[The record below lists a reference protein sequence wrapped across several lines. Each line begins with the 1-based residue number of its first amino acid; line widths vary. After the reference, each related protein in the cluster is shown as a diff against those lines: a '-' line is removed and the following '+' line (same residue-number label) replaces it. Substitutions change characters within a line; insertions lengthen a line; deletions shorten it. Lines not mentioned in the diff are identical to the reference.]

1 GRGLWRGGSYLPDQ
15 SSQRAS
21 AERAVGRH
29 AVRQEPVA
37 QYHGQRTR
45 RSLCGANH
53 TRYPHS
59 LPHSFRVGRQAHRDK
74 LLRPSQDSD
83 GGPCIVVVPAGRCV
97 LVWKG
102 VPPVY
107 ADDYDY
113 LALSSKVALIFEYL
127 AESPGTTYEWLQ
139 GADSLGRA
147 LTVEG
152 VVVGRSRPMSPDG
165 RLLLGGVLADNSS
178 SSGLFACDG
187 REPLASPL
195 RSFQLLVKRASSH

>member
-1 GRGLWRGGSYLPDQ
+1 MDEDYGAGAATFRTSRLNGRPLRGRSGGTQYDRNRLLNTTANVLAGLCVAPTILGILILFLIHFEWTGKPIVI
-15 SSQRAS
+15 SSVARL
-21 AERAVGRH
+21 RTPMAVH
-29 AVRQEPVA
+29 VLW
-37 QYHGQRTR
+37 
-45 RSLCGANH
+45 S
-53 TRYPHS
+53 
-59 LPHSFRVGRQAHRDK
+59 
-74 LLRPSQDSD
+74 
-83 GGPCIVVVPAGRCV
+83 VPAGRCV
-97 LVWKG
+97 FVWKG

-139 GADSLGRA
+139 EADSLGRG
-147 LTVEG
+147 LSVGG
-152 VVVGRSRPMSPDG
+152 VAVGRSRPMSPDG
-165 RLLLGGVLADNSS
+165 RLLLGGVLADNS